1 MVLTPLGQS
10 PLGGTFPVGVGFILK
25 RGKRFGQTGNRCG
38 IENQIR
44 FNIPVFVGDEGPDFS
59 FTFYHQTHRDRLHPT
74 GRESTGDSLPKQ
86 WGSLV
91 AHDAIEYA
99 SGLLGVDPIHVDGAG
114 LFKGFA
120 NFTFGDGVEDHPL
133 GRVHVVAERFGQ
145 VPRNGFAL
153 AVKVGGKPNGVGG
166 LGFFPKLGDGLFAV
180 AHHLVARLEVVFE
193 VDARYGFFHAL
204 ARFGRQVADM
214 PHAGL
219 DVKGA
224 QIGLQRSQVLLD
236 GFGFRRAF
244 HNHKIGGVLATRC
257 FRTRL
262 LFGQWGS

>member
-1 MVLTPLGQS
+1 MWHREPDPLQHPSVRRGRRPGFLVLVLPKAPRPIAL
-10 PLGGTFPVGVGFILK
+10 
-25 RGKRFGQTGNRCG
+25 
-38 IENQIR
+38 
-44 FNIPVFVGDEGPDFS
+44 
-59 FTFYHQTHRDRLHPT
+59 T
-74 GRESTGDSLPKQ
+74 GRESTGDPLPKQ
-86 WGSLV
+86 WGGLV

-120 NFTFGDGVEDHPL
+120 YFTFGDGVEDHPL

-153 AVKVGGKPNGVGG
+153 AVKVGGKPNGIGG

-224 QIGLQRSQVLLD
+224 QIGLQRTQVLLD

-244 HNHKIGGVLATRC
+244 HNHKIGGVRRDAFELVFFLANGDPEQGDEVKAR
-257 FRTRL
+257 RDVR
-262 LFGQWGS
+262 